1 MTAEEHVNNCMVK
14 GFSDAEVATDRAL
27 KHVADLIGETL
38 TMQRNMERENNMH
51 GNAFSIMKSQLADA
65 AARLAEARAS
75 IDIAHKQGQAICD
88 DGGIIVTG
96 GGGGGK

>member
-51 GNAFSIMKSQLADA
+51 GNAFSIMKLNLADA
-65 AARLAEARAS
+65 ANSLAEARQALA
-75 IDIAHKQGQAICD
+75 IAHKEGQTICN